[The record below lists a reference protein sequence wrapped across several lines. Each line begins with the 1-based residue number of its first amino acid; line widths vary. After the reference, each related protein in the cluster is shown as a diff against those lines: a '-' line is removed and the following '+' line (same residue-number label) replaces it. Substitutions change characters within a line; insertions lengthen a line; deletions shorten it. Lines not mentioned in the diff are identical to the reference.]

1 MEHSGLVQGLD
12 LREWGEGEM
21 VMTGKQEGT
30 TLATPQLDLPLQA
43 RPEAH
48 RTLPSSHLLS
58 LQK

>member
-1 MEHSGLVQGLD
+1 
-12 LREWGEGEM
+12 M

-30 TLATPQLDLPLQA
+30 SPQLDIRLQA

-48 RTLPSSHLLS
+48 RPLPSSHLLS